1 MTSPTPPARILVC
14 DDDPALAAMVAAI
27 LHREGYHTYQANTGP
42 ECIALVDRGEIDL
55 ILLDVGMPD
64 MDGFAICDA
73 LRARDAGRHLPIV
86 LLTGRTD
93 LDTRVESM
101 HHGVSEFLTKPVN
114 RYELVARVRAQLRI
128 VALTRQLETIE
139 RDLQADTD
147 GTSPTSSRL

>member
-1 MTSPTPPARILVC
+1 MTSPVPPARILVC
-14 DDDPALAAMVAAI
+14 DDDPAIAAMVAAI
-27 LHREGYHTYQANTGP
+27 LHREGYDTFQVHTGA
-42 ECIALVDRGEIDL
+42 ECIALVDREQLDL

-64 MDGFAICDA
+64 MDGFAVCAA
-73 LRARDAGRHLPIV
+73 LRACDAGRQLPIV

-139 RDLQADTD
+139 RDLQ
-147 GTSPTSSRL
+147 GEPPTSSQS